1 MITEQEFIEA
11 INKLSD
17 EYEAI
22 KDTIYMNMH
31 VIDPKTQELLG
42 KLAQFRDTACT
53 ALRASH
59 VTQNFKSN

>member
-1 MITEQEFIEA
+1 MITDIQFQAAIEQ
-11 INKLSD
+11 LSD

-42 KLAQFRDTACT
+42 KVAQFRDTACS

-59 VTQNFKSN
+59 IIQNFDQN